1 MRTVPGPRADRRT
14 RETGGGPVIQNGWTT
29 VSFSRYFSKIIIIH
43 CTLFYRIAIAYCNLE
58 FQALKEDTP
67 KPSYVFHIGDIFIW
81 RPGHYDLVLPAAEDP
96 TTASLELQCP
106 NHLVSCEYSPK
117 EASLL
122 AGGCY
127 NGQVCYWDDRSDST
141 HLSSRLLQLLSKVYI
156 LHEKKAVVKA
166 LYT

>member
-14 RETGGGPVIQNGWTT
+14 RETGGGPVIQNGWAT
-29 VSFSRYFSKIIIIH
+29 VSFSTYLRKLIIIH

-67 KPSYVFHIGDIFIW
+67 KPSYVFHIGNIFIW
-81 RPGHYDLVLPAAEDP
+81 RPGHYDLVLPAEDP
-96 TTASLELQCP
+96 TTACLELQCP

-127 NGQVCYWDDRSDST
+127 NGQVCYWDDRWGQIRVST
-141 HLSSRLLQLLSKVYI
+141 W
-156 LHEKKAVVKA
+156 
-166 LYT
+166 

>member
-1 MRTVPGPRADRRT
+1 M
-14 RETGGGPVIQNGWTT
+14 
-29 VSFSRYFSKIIIIH
+29 
-43 CTLFYRIAIAYCNLE
+43 
-58 FQALKEDTP
+58 
-67 KPSYVFHIGDIFIW
+67 
-81 RPGHYDLVLPAAEDP
+81 LPAAEDP

>member
-1 MRTVPGPRADRRT
+1 M
-14 RETGGGPVIQNGWTT
+14 
-29 VSFSRYFSKIIIIH
+29 
-43 CTLFYRIAIAYCNLE
+43 
-58 FQALKEDTP
+58 
-67 KPSYVFHIGDIFIW
+67 
-81 RPGHYDLVLPAAEDP
+81 LPAAEDP

-141 HLSSRLLQLLSKVYI
+141 HLSTRLLRLLFI
-156 LHEKKAVVKA
+156 P
-166 LYT
+166 T